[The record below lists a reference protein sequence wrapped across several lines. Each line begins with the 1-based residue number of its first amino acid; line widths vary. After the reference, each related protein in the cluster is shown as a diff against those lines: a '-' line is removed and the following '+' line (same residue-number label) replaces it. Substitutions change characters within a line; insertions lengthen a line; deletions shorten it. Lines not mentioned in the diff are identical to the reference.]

1 MRRPLHH
8 RHPPPQSD
16 GPQHLR
22 ACAPQPPGRVAE
34 GGKTYTAAVRCDLL
48 PAPVLAAC
56 GWSGAGKT
64 TLLEAAIPRLLA
76 SGLRVAAVK
85 HDAHGV
91 QVDRPGKDSDRLF
104 RAGASVVL
112 RSPSECFARLPA
124 GSDTGLERAL
134 RALAATHDLVLVE
147 GHKDTP
153 LPKVWLEHED
163 GTPPPPSLTHLLAT
177 LPDDDGRLAVFLNL
191 AEQVVQRHF
200 AARPLL
206 GGALVGG
213 ASTRMGRPKHLAR
226 VGGRSLLQRVADAL
240 SPHAQGV
247 VLLGEAPRTASH
259 LRVPDAPGVAGPL
272 AGILAAL
279 RSHPTAA
286 WLIAACDMP
295 ALTPQALAWV
305 LSHRRPGVWAVIP
318 RDCQGHL
325 EPLAALWE
333 PQAAPLLEDLLLR
346 GEVAP
351 RLVAPHPKVLTPDL
365 PPDVAPALANVNT
378 PNELATARRR
388 LAKVPRRRRC

>member
-1 MRRPLHH
+1 MRL
-8 RHPPPQSD
+8 
-16 GPQHLR
+16 
-22 ACAPQPPGRVAE
+22 
-34 GGKTYTAAVRCDLL
+34 DLL

-64 TLLEAAIPRLLA
+64 TLLEAAMPRLLA
-76 SGLRVAAVK
+76 SGLRVAVVK

-124 GSDTGLERAL
+124 GDDTGLERAL
-134 RALAATHDLVLVE
+134 RGLAATHDLVLVE

-153 LPKVWLEHED
+153 LPKVWLEDE
-163 GTPPPPSLTHLLAT
+163 GGRFATPPLAHLLAT
-177 LPDDDGRLAVFLNL
+177 LPRGDDRLAAFLNL
-191 AEQVVQRHF
+191 VEEVVQGHF

-206 GGALVGG
+206 GGVLVGG

-240 SPHAQGV
+240 SRHGKGV
-247 VLLGEAPRTASH
+247 VLLGEAPRPASH
-259 LRVPDAPGVAGPL
+259 LRLPDAPGVAGPL

-279 RSHPTAA
+279 RSQPTAA

-318 RDCQGHL
+318 RDAQGHL

-351 RLVAPHPKVLTPDL
+351 RLVAPHPKVLTPPL
-365 PPDVAPALANVNT
+365 PPDLAPAFANVNT
-378 PNELATARRR
+378 PGELAAARRQ
-388 LAKVPRRRRC
+388 LAKVPGQSR

>member
-1 MRRPLHH
+1 ME
-8 RHPPPQSD
+8 
-16 GPQHLR
+16 
-22 ACAPQPPGRVAE
+22 PGEGYTPGVRV
-34 GGKTYTAAVRCDLL
+34 DLL
-48 PAPVLAAC
+48 PAPVLAVC

-64 TLLEAAIPRLLA
+64 TLLESAIPQLVA
-76 SGLRVAAVK
+76 NGLRVAVVK
-85 HDAHGV
+85 HDAHGI

-112 RSPSECFARLPA
+112 RSPEESFARLPA
-124 GSDTGLERAL
+124 SDGTSLERAL
-134 RALAATHDLVLVE
+134 RGLAATHDLVLVE
-147 GHKDTP
+147 GHKNTP
-153 LPKVWLEHED
+153 LPKVWLEDEARRPAPDH
-163 GTPPPPSLTHLLAT
+163 LAHLLTA
-177 LPDDDGRLAVFLNL
+177 LPRGGGRLAAFLAL
-191 AEQVVQRHF
+191 TEQVVRQHF

-206 GGALVGG
+206 GGVLVGG

-240 SPHAQGV
+240 SPHGQGV
-247 VLLGEAPRTASH
+247 VLLGEAPRTASRR
-259 LRVPDAPGVAGPL
+259 RVPDAPGVAGPL

-318 RDCQGHL
+318 QDARGHL

-333 PQAAPLLEDLLLR
+333 PQAAPLLEDLVVR
-346 GEVAP
+346 GDAAP
-351 RLVAPHPKVLTPDL
+351 RLIAPHPKVLTPNL
-365 PPDVAPALANVNT
+365 PPDLAPAFANVNT
-378 PNELATARRR
+378 PDELAIARRR
-388 LAKVPRRRRC
+388 LAKVQRRRP